1 MDSILILA
9 LVLLI
14 IYVFTFTQPKKHS
27 RKRNTPSSDIIAENL
42 IDDGAELNYSHA
54 YQPKWIF
61 TYHEKDFYYKLKEF
75 ADRHGL
81 YLFAKVRLLD
91 LVEPRKNQKRYK
103 TYFYKV
109 QAKHVDFV
117 LCNEKLV
124 AKWIIEL
131 DDASHQQKDRIN
143 RDLFVDEVLKSAGYI
158 ILHMD
163 DFNEIQLENALY
175 DSAEERSS
183 TVRT

>member
-54 YQPKWIF
+54 YQPKWLF

-117 LCNEKLV
+117 LCAPNLV
-124 AKWIIEL
+124 AKYIIEL
-131 DDASHQQKDRIN
+131 DDASHEADDRQE
-143 RDLFVDEVLKSAGYI
+143 RDNFVDTALTSCGYK
-158 ILHMD
+158 ILHMRAFD
-163 DFNEIQLENALY
+163 PASLNNLI
-175 DSAEERSS
+175 RSDQ
-183 TVRT
+183 